1 MKDCHTLRALDITN
15 HWLKAVA
22 GSQYFRA
29 VSNDF
34 GKAFNHVESNI
45 LVEKMTKFN
54 LENFGVFSS
63 LGTRS

>member
-1 MKDCHTLRALDITN
+1 MRALDITD
-15 HWLKAVA
+15 HWPKAVA

-29 VSNDF
+29 IFNDF
-34 GKAFNHVESNI
+34 AKAFNHVDRNI

-54 LENFGVFSS
+54 LEDFGVFSS